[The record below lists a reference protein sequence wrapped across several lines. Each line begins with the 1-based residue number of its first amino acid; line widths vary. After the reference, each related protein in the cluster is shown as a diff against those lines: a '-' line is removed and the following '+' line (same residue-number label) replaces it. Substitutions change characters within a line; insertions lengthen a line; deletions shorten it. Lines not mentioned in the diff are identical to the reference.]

1 MVSIKDVARRAGVA
15 ISTVSK
21 VLNSY
26 PNVSEETKVKVN
38 KAVEELNFVPNSVAA
53 ALSSKQSGR
62 VALLMHLN
70 QKTQAIDEINMQ
82 YIQGAIH
89 KAMELNLDVITLF
102 FSMFKSKTAEEIT
115 RYLQSQSI
123 CGLIIYGMS
132 RENQVL
138 HELVAGQNF
147 KCVVVDAPFV
157 NENTSS
163 VGINQLR
170 AQYDVAKK
178 TIVDNN
184 GKRILYIMGKKDGFA
199 TGDRLL
205 GMEELTNEL
214 ELVMTVKD
222 GEFSE
227 LQARNITMKYGEK
240 YDVIVCASDLM
251 AIGAMKALTEMDI
264 FRPVCGFD
272 GIVLMGYVGMQMNTV
287 HQDFA
292 GISAAA
298 MEELRSV
305 VESIGDSD
313 YRAVCWKLMDRYGER
328 FASIPAGKSMHHS
341 FVGGLLMHTL
351 YMVRT
356 ADYLAK
362 LYEPVI
368 DRSLLLAGTLLHD
381 FAKCDEFVTSSLGLV
396 TEYSVRGQ
404 LLGHLVMGAQAA
416 AEAAGELGV
425 PEEKS
430 TLLQHMLLSHHGEP
444 EFGAAVRPMCAESEL
459 LSMID
464 LIDSRME
471 IYQESLEDVP
481 AGQFSKRVFALD
493 KKIYRHS

>member
-298 MEELRSV
+298 MEELQ
-305 VESIGDSD
+305 
-313 YRAVCWKLMDRYGER
+313 
-328 FASIPAGKSMHHS
+328 
-341 FVGGLLMHTL
+341 LLMEG
-351 YMVRT
+351 
-356 ADYLAK
+356 K
-362 LYEPVI
+362 
-368 DRSLLLAGTLLHD
+368 
-381 FAKCDEFVTSSLGLV
+381 
-396 TEYSVRGQ
+396 
-404 LLGHLVMGAQAA
+404 
-416 AEAAGELGV
+416 AGESV
-425 PEEKS
+425 DIP
-430 TLLQHMLLSHHGEP
+430 
-444 EFGAAVRPMCAESEL
+444 
-459 LSMID
+459 
-464 LIDSRME
+464 
-471 IYQESLEDVP
+471 YY
-481 AGQFSKRVFALD
+481 LD
-493 KKIYRHS
+493 RIKYLDIIC